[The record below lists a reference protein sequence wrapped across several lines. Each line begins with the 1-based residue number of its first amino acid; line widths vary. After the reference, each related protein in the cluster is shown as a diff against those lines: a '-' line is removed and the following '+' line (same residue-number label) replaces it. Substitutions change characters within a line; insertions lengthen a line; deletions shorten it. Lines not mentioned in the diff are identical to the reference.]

1 MTLHPIWQQ
10 CWAEKGMCRKG
21 VYFALTRAVI
31 LSVQNMVLDPRG
43 TPRYVKSPSA
53 PPLLSISLGGGV
65 RPFPEL
71 SLLWCFVIQ
80 NRKWVDTCAV

>member
-1 MTLHPIWQQ
+1 MNDMTLHPIWQQ

-53 PPLLSISLGGGV
+53 PPLLC
-65 RPFPEL
+65 EAL
-71 SLLWCFVIQ
+71 SW
-80 NRKWVDTCAV
+80 